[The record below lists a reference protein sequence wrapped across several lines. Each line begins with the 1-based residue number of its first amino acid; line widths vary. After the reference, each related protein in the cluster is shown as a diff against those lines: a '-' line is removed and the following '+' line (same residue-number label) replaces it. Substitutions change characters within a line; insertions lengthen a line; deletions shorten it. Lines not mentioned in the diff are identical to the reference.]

1 MLVNTSDKQA
11 VKAALGLLVG
21 TRGHTPRA
29 AAMIVQRGQEHLG
42 LLPGDLSTM
51 DAKVKYAYG
60 VHQRGEKVSNRRWG
74 TYTSEVNTLV
84 AQIADCSSDLFQGYY
99 CA

>member
-1 MLVNTSDKQA
+1 VIVNTQDKQA

-42 LLPGDLSTM
+42 LLPGDLSSIE
-51 DAKVKYAYG
+51 AKTKYASG
-60 VHQRGEKVSNRRWG
+60 VYALGEKVSNRRWG

>member
-1 MLVNTSDKQA
+1 MLVNTIDKQA

-29 AAMIVQRGQEHLG
+29 AAMIVQRGQEHLA
-42 LLPGDLSTM
+42 LLPGNLSSIE
-51 DAKVKYAYG
+51 AKTKYAGG
-60 VHQRGEKVSNRRWG
+60 VYALGEKVSNRRWG
-74 TYTSEVNTLV
+74 NYPSEVNTLV